1 MCLNSNYRKEDKI
14 RKVIKDTMKTIQL
27 SNPVPIRSLKRKH
40 NINDYTLVRTCIGY
54 NDEVYFLFS
63 GNDSKR
69 IGEKNSNTQSNSKYM
84 VIHAIVDWSEEEL
97 TQDECFDLGVHKTN
111 HYLIQ
116 PIDDN
121 ILLLG
126 ARIGVLK
133 NGSYENNAFIINTRG
148 EILNAFCFGDG
159 VEDCIVTKDSKII
172 TSYFDEGVFADAS
185 SGEAAL
191 GNAGLVVWDI
201 TGQRIWQNEKYAIY
215 DCYAINI
222 DEQENL
228 WFYYYDD
235 FNLVQTDFRKDL
247 IYHPEIS
254 GMNSFLLTKGNQILC
269 DGGYNKHGQ
278 FCKMDI
284 LYDRLEN
291 MEIVNMEYNA
301 QILLLKNYAFR
312 SSKAI
317 FVDNRDNLYFKD
329 IQYI

>member
-1 MCLNSNYRKEDKI
+1 
-14 RKVIKDTMKTIQL
+14 MKTIQL
-27 SNPVPIRSLKRKH
+27 SNPVSIKNLKIKH
-40 NINDYTLVRTCIGY
+40 NIGGYTLARISIGY

-63 GNDSKR
+63 DNDSEQVS
-69 IGEKNSNTQSNSKYM
+69 EKNTDAQSNSKYI
-84 VIHAIVDWSEEEL
+84 VVHGIVDWSAEEL
-97 TQDECFDLGVHKTN
+97 IQDECFDLGVHKTN

-116 PIDDN
+116 SIDDN

-133 NGSYENNAFIINTRG
+133 NDDNENNAFIINTRG
-148 EILNAFCFGDG
+148 EITRAFCLGDG
-159 VEDCIVTKDSKII
+159 IEDCIVTKDNKII
-172 TSYFDEGVFADAS
+172 TSYFDEGIFANAS

-191 GNAGLVVWDI
+191 GNAGLVVWDSM
-201 TGQRIWQNEKYAIY
+201 GRRIWQNEKYAIY

-235 FNLVQTDFRKDL
+235 FNLVRTDFRKDL
-247 IYHPEIS
+247 VYHPEIN

-284 LYDRLEN
+284 LYDRLGN
-291 MEIVNMEYNA
+291 AEIVNIGYNG
-301 QILLLKNYAFR
+301 QVLLLKNYVFR

-317 FVDNRDNLYFKD
+317 LVDNRDNLYFTD

>member
-1 MCLNSNYRKEDKI
+1 
-14 RKVIKDTMKTIQL
+14 MKTIQL
-27 SNPVPIRSLKRKH
+27 SNPVSIQSLKKKH
-40 NINDYTLVRTCIGY
+40 NIDIYTFIRACIGY

-63 GNDSKR
+63 GNDSEQISER
-69 IGEKNSNTQSNSKYM
+69 NPNAQSTSKYM
-84 VIHAIVDWSEEEL
+84 IIHGIVDWSEEEL
-97 TQDECFDLGVHKTN
+97 MQDECFDLGVHKTN

-116 PIDDN
+116 PIDSN

-126 ARIGVLK
+126 ARTGVLQ
-133 NGSYENNAFIINTRG
+133 NGDYENNAFIINTHG
-148 EILNAFCFGDG
+148 EITRAFCLEDG
-159 VEDCIVTKDSKII
+159 IEDCIVTKDSKII

-191 GNAGLVVWDI
+191 GNAGLVIWDS
-201 TGQRIWQNEKYAIY
+201 TGQRIWQNEKYSIY

-235 FNLVQTDFRKDL
+235 FNLVRTDFKKDL
-247 IYHPEIS
+247 VYHPEIS

-278 FCKMDI
+278 FIKMDI
-284 LYDRLEN
+284 LHDRLEN
-291 MEIVNMEYNA
+291 TETVNLMSDE
-301 QILLLKNYAFR
+301 QILLLKSYVFR

-317 FVDNRDNLYFKD
+317 FLDNRDSLYFKD
-329 IQYI
+329 ILYI

>member
-1 MCLNSNYRKEDKI
+1 
-14 RKVIKDTMKTIQL
+14 MKTIQL
-27 SNPVPIRSLKRKH
+27 TNPVSIRELTEKH
-40 NINDYTLVRTCIGY
+40 NLDKYTLVRICIGY

-63 GNDSKR
+63 AN
-69 IGEKNSNTQSNSKYM
+69 NSNRVIAKNTLTQEKSRYM
-84 VIHAIVDWSEEEL
+84 MIHGIVNWCKEEL
-97 TQDECFDLGVHKTN
+97 IGDECFDLGIYRTN

-116 PIDDN
+116 PIDNN
-121 ILLLG
+121 ILILS
-126 ARIGVLK
+126 ARTGVLK
-133 NGSYENNAFIINTRG
+133 NGDYENNALIINTQG
-148 EILNAFCFGDG
+148 EILRTFCLGDG
-159 VEDCIVTKDSKII
+159 IEDCIVTKDSKII
-172 TSYFDEGVFADAS
+172 TSYFDEGVFANAS

-191 GNAGLVVWDI
+191 GNAGLVVWDS
-201 TGQRIWQNEKYAIY
+201 TGRRIWQNEKYAIY

-235 FNLVQTDFRKDL
+235 FNLVRTDFRKDL
-247 IYHPEIS
+247 VYHPEIS

-278 FCKMDI
+278 LCKMDI

-291 MEIVNMEYNA
+291 TEIVNMEYNA
-301 QILLLKNYAFR
+301 HVLLLKNYTFR

-317 FVDNRDNLYFKD
+317 FVDNRDNLYLKD

>member
-1 MCLNSNYRKEDKI
+1 
-14 RKVIKDTMKTIQL
+14 MKTIQL
-27 SNPVPIRSLKRKH
+27 SNPVSIKNLKIKH
-40 NINDYTLVRTCIGY
+40 NIGGYTLARISIGY

-63 GNDSKR
+63 GNDSEQV
-69 IGEKNSNTQSNSKYM
+69 GEKNTDAQSNSKYI
-84 VIHAIVDWSEEEL
+84 VVHGIVDWSAEEL
-97 TQDECFDLGVHKTN
+97 MQDECFDLGVHKTK

-126 ARIGVLK
+126 TRTSVLK
-133 NGSYENNAFIINTRG
+133 NGDYENNAFIINTQG
-148 EILNAFCFGDG
+148 EITSAFCLGDG
-159 VEDCIVTKDSKII
+159 IEDCIVTKDSKII

-185 SGEAAL
+185 SGEATL
-191 GNAGLVVWDI
+191 GNAGLVVWDS

-291 MEIVNMEYNA
+291 MKIVNMEYNA

>member
-1 MCLNSNYRKEDKI
+1 
-14 RKVIKDTMKTIQL
+14 MKTIQL
-27 SNPVPIRSLKRKH
+27 SNPVSIKNLKMKH
-40 NINDYTLVRTCIGY
+40 NIGGYTLVRTCIGY

-63 GNDSKR
+63 GNVSEQID
-69 IGEKNSNTQSNSKYM
+69 EKNTSAPSNSKY
-84 VIHAIVDWSEEEL
+84 VVVHGIVDWSEEKL
-97 TQDECFDLGVHKTN
+97 IQDDCLDLGVHKTN

-116 PIDDN
+116 SIDDN

-126 ARIGVLK
+126 ARTGVLK
-133 NGSYENNAFIINTRG
+133 NDDNENNAFIINTRG
-148 EILNAFCFGDG
+148 EIMRAFCLGDG
-159 VEDCIVTKDSKII
+159 IEDCIVTKDSKII

-191 GNAGLVVWDI
+191 GNAGLVVWNN
-201 TGQRIWQNEKYAIY
+201 TGQRIWQNEKYAMY

-235 FNLVQTDFRKDL
+235 FNLVRTDFKKDL
-247 IYHPEIS
+247 VYHPEIN

-278 FCKMDI
+278 FIKMDI
-284 LYDRLEN
+284 LHDRLEN
-291 MEIVNMEYNA
+291 TETVNLQHNE
-301 QILLLKNYAFR
+301 QILLLKNYIFR

-317 FVDNRDNLYFKD
+317 LVDNWDNLYFKD
-329 IQYI
+329 IVYI

>member
-1 MCLNSNYRKEDKI
+1 
-14 RKVIKDTMKTIQL
+14 MKTIQL
-27 SNPVPIRSLKRKH
+27 SNPVPIKNLKIKH
-40 NINDYTLVRTCIGY
+40 NIGGYTLARISIGY

-63 GNDSKR
+63 GNDSEQV
-69 IGEKNSNTQSNSKYM
+69 GEKNTDAQSNSKYI
-84 VIHAIVDWSEEEL
+84 VVHGIVDWSAEEL
-97 TQDECFDLGVHKTN
+97 IQDECFDLGVHKTN

-116 PIDDN
+116 SIDDN

-126 ARIGVLK
+126 ARTGTLK
-133 NGSYENNAFIINTRG
+133 NDDYKNNAFIINTRG
-148 EILNAFCFGDG
+148 EIKRAFCLGDG
-159 VEDCIVTKDSKII
+159 IEDCIVTKDNKII
-172 TSYFDEGVFADAS
+172 TSYFDEGVFANAS

-191 GNAGLVVWDI
+191 GNAGLVVWDSM
-201 TGQRIWQNEKYAIY
+201 GRRIWQNEKYAIY

-228 WFYYYDD
+228 WFYYYED
-235 FNLVQTDFRKDL
+235 FNLVRTDFRKDL
-247 IYHPEIS
+247 VYHPEIS

-284 LYDRLEN
+284 LYDRLGN
-291 MEIVNMEYNA
+291 TEIVNIGYNG
-301 QILLLKNYAFR
+301 QVLLLKNYVFR

-317 FVDNRDNLYFKD
+317 LVDNRDNLYFTD